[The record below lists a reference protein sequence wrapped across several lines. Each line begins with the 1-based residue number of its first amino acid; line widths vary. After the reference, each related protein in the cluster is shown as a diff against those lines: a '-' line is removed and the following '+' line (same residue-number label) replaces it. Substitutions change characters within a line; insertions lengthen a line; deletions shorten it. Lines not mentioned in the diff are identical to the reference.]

1 MLGLP
6 SASIALTIQPPFNN
20 TYTAVPLGRINGL
33 PERYGGLAFKR
44 GDPNTILIG
53 GQANSASGRFYEVP
67 LVRDPAS
74 RKITG
79 FGTPVATG
87 FGANNDGGIAYHP
100 RGILLYSR
108 YSNNEIGMVAR
119 GSNTQDRSV
128 ALSPFGV
135 AASPG
140 ALTFVPA
147 DLNGG
152 GRLKVM
158 SYSGAR
164 FYDLTFEDD
173 GNGTFRITGATQK
186 ATLQGGPE
194 GMIYLPKGSPEFG
207 NNQTLLVTEYG
218 GNAIVAYSIDAEGNP
233 IASTRKVFLSD
244 LTRGEGAAIDPM
256 TGDFLF
262 STFGTPNQVIRVE
275 GFLAPASVTVT
286 S

>member
-1 MLGLP
+1 
-6 SASIALTIQPPFNN
+6 
-20 TYTAVPLGRINGL
+20 
-33 PERYGGLAFKR
+33 
-44 GDPNTILIG
+44 
-53 GQANSASGRFYEVP
+53 
-67 LVRDPAS
+67 
-74 RKITG
+74 
-79 FGTPVATG
+79 
-87 FGANNDGGIAYHP
+87 
-100 RGILLYSR
+100 
-108 YSNNEIGMVAR
+108 MVAR

-135 AASPG
+135 ADSPG
-140 ALTFVPA
+140 ALTFVSA

-244 LTRGEGAAIDPM
+244 LTRGEGAAIDPV

-275 GFLAPASVTVT
+275 SFLAPASVTVT